1 MNQLMN
7 SWHGAGISPD
17 LCFTA
22 TQANSI
28 NFFLHGTISVNK
40 ETSTNIIVI
49 TCVAC
54 SCMLVCM
61 TWYLMIIEANCVL
74 TGLLSCYKETIIGT
88 FIIPLSLVNTAIGGF
103 SAVAPALL

>member
-7 SWHGAGISPD
+7 SWQDAGISPD

-28 NFFLHGTISVNK
+28 NFFLHGTISVNGG
-40 ETSTNIIVI
+40 TSTKYN
-49 TCVAC
+49 CYCLHC

-61 TWYLMIIEANCVL
+61 TWYLMIIGANCV
-74 TGLLSCYKETIIGT
+74 
-88 FIIPLSLVNTAIGGF
+88 
-103 SAVAPALL
+103 